1 MCSDVAAA
9 VDFGSSDSDFSVS
22 DGTSLGS
29 SFSDALD
36 DAASSD
42 SLTAPPISTVTQPP
56 SYDYTS
62 TLGSGSDLSSSLGLP
77 SSSSLSSFASPLS
90 NGFDPS
96 NTLGLPSSGSLSSF
110 DAFQPLS
117 PSSIGSFPS
126 FSNFSG
132 LDLSSPPTPAATPT
146 ADTSAAPT
154 LQAASQPQQPG
165 FFGSLLNSAESG
177 LSSAGQTISDGYS
190 AAKSAVGAAIASPTG
205 QRVMGG
211 LEMLGGVGEGLA
223 SGTLFAAGTAA
234 DGTGVGAL
242 AGVPAQAAGVA
253 GLVNASDHIVTGFN
267 QLISGTPQ
275 QTVLSQAAGAVATD
289 LGASPSTAQSVQQ
302 MTQFGQGLAGI
313 ATVAGAANLASTVPQ
328 TGLALAD
335 TGLQTPS
342 AASTL
347 AINSATGA
355 QAEIDAAA
363 DFGAQGLQT
372 TPRVSFTD
380 GSIRAVPDIAISGT
394 PGATVQVPAGFAAED
409 LSGAPLLDANGQ
421 PITSFT
427 LNGQG
432 QAVVEVKTG
441 GATLTNNQATVY
453 PGIQAG
459 TATGVG
465 QNAAAA
471 GMAGPIQSTPVIVI
485 RR

>member
-9 VDFGSSDSDFSVS
+9 VDFGPSDSSSSIS

-36 DAASSD
+36 DAADTD
-42 SLTAPPISTVTQPP
+42 SLAAPPISTVTQPP

-62 TLGSGSDLSSSLGLP
+62 TLGDGSGLSSS
-77 SSSSLSSFASPLS
+77 
-90 NGFDPS
+90 
-96 NTLGLPSSGSLSSF
+96 LGLPSSGSLSSF

-117 PSSIGSFPS
+117 ASSIGSFPS

-132 LDLSSPPTPAATPT
+132 LDLSSPPAPAATPT

-154 LQAASQPQQPG
+154 LQAAAQPQQPG

-190 AAKSAVGAAIASPTG
+190 AAKSAVGDAIASPTG

-242 AGVPAQAAGVA
+242 GGIPAQAAGVA
-253 GLVNASDHIVTGFN
+253 GLVNASDHIATGFN

-313 ATVAGAANLASTVPQ
+313 ATVAGAANVATLPQ
-328 TGLALAD
+328 TGLTLAD

-372 TPRVSFTD
+372 TPRISFTD
-380 GSIRAVPDIAISGT
+380 GSIRAVPDIGISGT

-471 GMAGPIQSTPVIVI
+471 GMAGPISSTPVIVI

>member
-9 VDFGSSDSDFSVS
+9 VDFGSSSDFSVG
-22 DGTSLGS
+22 DGTSLDS

-36 DAASSD
+36 NAASSD
-42 SLTAPPISTVTQPP
+42 SLTAPPVSTVTQPP

-62 TLGSGSDLSSSLGLP
+62 TLGDDSGLSSSLGL
-77 SSSSLSSFASPLS
+77 L
-90 NGFDPS
+90 
-96 NTLGLPSSGSLSSF
+96 SSGSLSSF
-110 DAFQPLS
+110 QPLADPSNSFGLPSAGSLSSFNAFQP
-117 PSSIGSFPS
+117 PGASSIGSFPS

-132 LDLSSPPTPAATPT
+132 LDLSSPPTPVSIDATPA
-146 ADTSAAPT
+146 ADTTAAPT
-154 LQAASQPQQPG
+154 LQAAAQPQQQPG
-165 FFGSLLNSAESG
+165 FFSSLLNSAESG

-190 AAKSAVGAAIASPTG
+190 TAKSAIGDAIASPTG

-242 AGVPAQAAGVA
+242 GGIPAQAAGVA
-253 GLVNASDHIVTGFN
+253 GLVNASDHIATGFN

-289 LGASPSTAQSVQQ
+289 LGASPATAQSVQQ

-313 ATVAGAANLASTVPQ
+313 ATVAGAANVASTLPQ
-328 TGLALAD
+328 TGLTLAD

-363 DFGAQGLQT
+363 DFGAQGLQA
-372 TPRVSFTD
+372 TPRISFTD
-380 GSIRAVPDIAISGT
+380 GSIRAVPDIGISGT

-409 LSGAPLLDANGQ
+409 LSGNALLDANGQ

-471 GMAGPIQSTPVIVI
+471 GLAGPIQSTPVIVI